1 MVTREEIYT
10 ESRREIADS
19 LPKIIVE
26 IVIAFLIWL
35 FAVYI
40 FIPLAGTLSEP
51 TFLGLIGLQPL
62 ISAIVIIALIIVFLA
77 ILKEII
83 DVTNAVAG
91 YATLAFSKGEVSEEK
106 LERYQTGFRL
116 IGYVLLAVI
125 AYLFFLPLIA
135 GVLGV
140 LAGVV
145 LVLLVI
151 WAIIVLFQAG
161 RIFSVEIEQKA
172 VDFSK
177 RVEKLKETP
186 VAEEKKT

>member
-1 MVTREEIYT
+1 MVTREEIYI
-10 ESRREIADS
+10 ESKREIADS

-40 FIPLAGTLSEP
+40 FIPLAGTLGDP

-62 ISAIVIIALIIVFLA
+62 ISAIVIVALIIIFLA

-83 DVTNAVAG
+83 DVTNAIAG

-135 GVLGV
+135 GVIGV

-172 VDFSK
+172 ADFSK
-177 RVEKLKETP
+177 RVEKLKEATP
-186 VAEEKKT
+186 EEEKKT

>member
-1 MVTREEIYT
+1 MVTREEIYN
-10 ESRREIADS
+10 ESKREIADS

-40 FIPLAGTLSEP
+40 FIPLAGTLSDP
-51 TFLGLIGLQPL
+51 TFLGLIGLQSL
-62 ISAIVIIALIIVFLA
+62 ISGIVIVALIIIFIA
-77 ILKEII
+77 ILKEVI
-83 DVTNAVAG
+83 DVTNAIAG

-106 LERYQTGFRL
+106 LGRYQTGFRL

-135 GVLGV
+135 GILGV
-140 LAGVV
+140 LAGVI

-161 RIFSVEIEQKA
+161 RIFSTEIEEKA
-172 VDFSK
+172 ADFSK
-177 RVEKLKETP
+177 RVEKLKEEGKP
-186 VAEEKKT
+186 EEKEE

>member
-35 FAVYI
+35 FAIYI
-40 FIPLAGTLSEP
+40 FIPLAGTLGDP

-62 ISAIVIIALIIVFLA
+62 ISAIVIVALIIVFLA

-83 DVTNAVAG
+83 DVTDAVAG

-140 LAGVV
+140 LAGVI

-172 VDFSK
+172 VAFSK
-177 RVEKLKETP
+177 RVEKLKESTP
-186 VAEEKKT
+186 AEEKET

>member
-40 FIPLAGTLSEP
+40 FIPLAGSLGDP

-62 ISAIVIIALIIVFLA
+62 ISAIVIVALIIVFLA

-91 YATLAFSKGEVSEEK
+91 YATLAFSKGEVSEAK

-116 IGYVLLAVI
+116 IGYVLLAVL

-177 RVEKLKETP
+177 RVEKLKEATP
-186 VAEEKKT
+186 EEEEKT

>member
-40 FIPLAGTLSEP
+40 FIPLAGSLGDP

-62 ISAIVIIALIIVFLA
+62 ISAIVIVALIIVFLA

-83 DVTNAVAG
+83 DVTDAVAG
-91 YATLAFSKGEVSEEK
+91 YATLAFSKGEVSDEK

-116 IGYVLLAVI
+116 IGYVLLAVL

-140 LAGVV
+140 LAGVI

-177 RVEKLKETP
+177 RVEKLKETTP
-186 VAEEKKT
+186 AEEKKT

>member
-40 FIPLAGTLSEP
+40 FIPLAGSLGDP

-62 ISAIVIIALIIVFLA
+62 ISAIVIVALIIVFLA

-91 YATLAFSKGEVSEEK
+91 YATLAFSKGEVSDEK

-116 IGYVLLAVI
+116 IGYVLIAVL

-177 RVEKLKETP
+177 RVEKLKEATP
-186 VAEEKKT
+186 EEEKKI

>member
-10 ESRREIADS
+10 ESKREIADS

-26 IVIAFLIWL
+26 IGIAFLIWL

-40 FIPLAGTLSEP
+40 FIPLAGTLGDP

-62 ISAIVIIALIIVFLA
+62 ISAIVIVALIIIFLA

-106 LERYQTGFRL
+106 LGRYQTGFRL

-135 GVLGV
+135 GVIGA

-172 VDFSK
+172 ADFSK
-177 RVEKLKETP
+177 KVEKLKETTP
-186 VAEEKKT
+186 EEEKT

>member
-10 ESRREIADS
+10 ESRREIVDS

-40 FIPLAGTLSEP
+40 FIPLAGSLGDP

-62 ISAIVIIALIIVFLA
+62 ISGIVIIALIIVFLA

-91 YATLAFSKGEVSEEK
+91 YATLAFSKGEVSDDK

-116 IGYVLLAVI
+116 IGYVLLAVV

-172 VDFSK
+172 VEFSK

-186 VAEEKKT
+186 PAEEKKT

>member
-40 FIPLAGTLSEP
+40 FIPLAGSLGDP

-62 ISAIVIIALIIVFLA
+62 ISAIVIVALIIVFLA
-77 ILKEII
+77 ILKEVL
-83 DVTNAVAG
+83 DVTNAIAG
-91 YATLAFSKGEVSEEK
+91 YATLAFSKGEVSDAK

-116 IGYVLLAVI
+116 IGYVLLAVL

-177 RVEKLKETP
+177 RVEKLKEATP
-186 VAEEKKT
+186 EEKKET